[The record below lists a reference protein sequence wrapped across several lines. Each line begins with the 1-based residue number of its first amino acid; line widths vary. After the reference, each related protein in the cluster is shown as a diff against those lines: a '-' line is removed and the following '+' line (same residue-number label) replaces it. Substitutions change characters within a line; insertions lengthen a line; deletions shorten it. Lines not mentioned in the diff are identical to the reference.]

1 MKQLNHHWRRKILV
15 ALHVAGFCALCF
27 VSACNSNKIN
37 QIAHHEGGSQYAKGF
52 AIYTFNGYRELIIFN
67 PWQKADTLAH
77 FFVVRKADEVPEHLT
92 NKKVIRTPL
101 QRIVALSS
109 TQWGPLISLGE
120 TEKVVAVSESR
131 FISNPIMKKAVAE
144 GVVADVAG
152 EGRYNIEKM
161 LLLNPDLI
169 LYSPNPTGMPSVL
182 EQAAVQRIPW
192 TDYFENHPLGR
203 AEWINLLG
211 LLVDKEQ
218 AAQHIFDSIAF
229 EYLQLSELT
238 ATLKKRPTV
247 FADKAFAG
255 QWYVPG
261 GKSYMACLFHDAGAD
276 YVFAHLDS
284 EASVPLDIETIF
296 SKAGQADFWR
306 IAQSAPAGYSYNTL
320 KAENEL
326 YSSFSAFKKQQI
338 VFCNTAETG
347 YFESGALEPQKMLAD
362 LIAVFHPELI
372 QNHKASYYK
381 LLEP

>member
-1 MKQLNHHWRRKILV
+1 MKISIVSRFQIKKSYLLLLAGLSILV
-15 ALHVAGFCALCF
+15 SCHNNSTLQTTAVTKQSHFARGFTI
-27 VSACNSNKIN
+27 NK
-37 QIAHHEGGSQYAKGF
+37 F
-52 AIYTFNGYRELIIFN
+52 DGYRELIVFS
-67 PWQKADTLAH
+67 PWSKTDTLAH
-77 FFVVRKADEVPEHLT
+77 FFIVRHTDVIPEHIPLE
-92 NKKVIRTPL
+92 KVLRTPL

-109 TQWGPLISLGE
+109 TQWGPLVSLGE
-120 TEKVVAVSESR
+120 ISKVVAVSESR
-131 FISNPIMKKAVAE
+131 FISNPLMKKAVAE

-152 EGRYNIEKM
+152 EGHYNIEKM

-169 LYSPNPTGMPSVL
+169 LYSPDPTGLPSVL
-182 EQAAVQRIPW
+182 EQAAIQRIPW

-218 AAQHIFDSIAF
+218 AAQDIFDSIAF
-229 EYLQLSELT
+229 AYMQLCELT
-238 ATLKKRPTV
+238 AIIEERPSV

-261 GKSYMACLFHDAGAD
+261 GKSYMACLFHDAGAE